1 MHIKNEI
8 PLSWVCLN
16 CIFPKNISYRDGDVN
31 VVNEDFTA
39 ETMHTQGMKLRMLTI
54 TVTVIILLWF
64 WSLFWSTQFLRSL
77 NANVLFLKKQIKI
90 YFKSPW
96 VCRFYC
102 VIGHSELASR
112 CPAWPDL
119 ESPNAFSACPLLA
132 SSAQTSPVITLRLL
146 ALAPP
151 PRIAPS
157 LLDEFRNSSKTFE
170 LAQSQLSN

>member
-1 MHIKNEI
+1 
-8 PLSWVCLN
+8 
-16 CIFPKNISYRDGDVN
+16 
-31 VVNEDFTA
+31 
-39 ETMHTQGMKLRMLTI
+39 MKLRMLMI
-54 TVTVIILLWF
+54 TVTVIILWWF

-77 NANVLFLKKQIKI
+77 KATVLFLKKQIKM

-119 ESPNAFSACPLLA
+119 ESPNAFSACPLLV
-132 SSAQTSPVITLRLL
+132 SSAQTSPVITLQLL

-151 PRIAPS
+151 PRTVPS
-157 LLDEFRNSSKTFE
+157 LLAEFRNSSKTFE
-170 LAQSQLSN
+170 LAQSQLSNLHLLFRLHSSYQGLFNYETLVGIFWTWYGLLPWFRTWNSYGY